1 MIFTQGP
8 KFRMS
13 LILLFEERE
22 GRERGEGGRGEG
34 LVPDGNYVLII
45 QHIIIAVKGG
55 YKM

>member
-34 LVPDGNYVLII
+34 LVPDGNYVLKGNFRENI
-45 QHIIIAVKGG
+45 QKSI
-55 YKM
+55 